1 MITTVTPPNTVT
13 ATNTVFRNSNE
24 EDTETASSTRKKEG
38 QEKDRR
44 TETDEEEE
52 NSSSNYNA
60 DTRKKNVAASQQP
73 SSLSLK
79 KSSVVEG
86 NEVTAG
92 AVGESTV
99 CDGEEKQDS
108 QRHEQQHVEP
118 QPEDDEAMSLEVAY
132 QALEEVRKLNLQIEF
147 GGVALTEK
155 HCVACWRR
163 DVAAQQHRPLQQE
176 QLLAAAMMRK
186 TKRPSLGTWI
196 AEKRKSRIEQY
207 GASPCLTCGTPVCTQ
222 PIHRSHEFTKQ
233 FQGTNLTI
241 CCACERFFNPQTTLD
256 VWTAIATKT
265 PKHTNT
271 KMNNN
276 NNNKEIS
283 EQEFM
288 NTVFEVYDRTLLVFH
303 YSVSFWET
311 IIAGLEGNTS
321 RHNYVGLGSSVTG
334 VVAGTLGVAA
344 ACTLLTP
351 VGPPLLIASMLFGSS
366 ATAASAGSDVV
377 NYASEPNKMADRII
391 VMYQLLQCLAVQL
404 PNLIH
409 ASRHEMIQEMEHEH
423 NNTNN
428 NGDATNDTNNNDE
441 IEARR
446 EQVDDT
452 EYDDTKKIDTTSV
465 SVSIENAS
473 DIIDCDKAN
482 TSATFGQ
489 RHLSS
494 SSLSSVTTATSS
506 TIPAVTTASSSTSKS
521 LHVTRTI
528 TNIAKP
534 LTGGLFSAVSIF
546 TEAREFKKTVTQIR
560 AGSPCE
566 KAQQLRAINVQD
578 VPRTD
583 ELIVTLRDAFDTYR
597 EILQKYRMY
606 RQQREEKEQ
615 LIQERAKVA
624 GVELL
629 TTITTTMDDTD
640 TTENDSSTTVDVVF
654 DKNTNTDCDNSN
666 TTRKS
671 LGWRFRKSHQVS
683 TASIT
688 STVLDDG
695 PTIVKKEE
703 ETTSTIPI
711 PTTRTGTE
719 KTSSLCSTENNKILV
734 PGGGSPP
741 VIVERKFG
749 WRIKQAMNRNNSNK
763 DSSNINHMM
772 YE

>member
-1 MITTVTPPNTVT
+1 MITTGTPPNTIK
-13 ATNTVFRNSNE
+13 ATNTVLINHDE
-24 EDTETASSTRKKEG
+24 EDTETAPTRKKEG
-38 QEKDRR
+38 QEQDRR
-44 TETDEEEE
+44 TETGDEKN
-52 NSSSNYNA
+52 NSSNCKEG
-60 DTRKKNVAASQQP
+60 DDKNNGATSQQ
-73 SSLSLK
+73 SLSLSLSSPK
-79 KSSVVEG
+79 PSSVVEG
-86 NEVTAG
+86 KG
-92 AVGESTV
+92 DSTV
-99 CDGEEKQDS
+99 CDGEEEKTDS
-108 QRHEQQHVEP
+108 QRQEQQHVE
-118 QPEDDEAMSLEVAY
+118 QQQEEDDAMSLDVAY

-147 GGVALTEK
+147 GGVALSEK
-155 HCVACWRR
+155 QCVACWRR
-163 DVAAQQHRPLQQE
+163 DMAAQHRPLQQE
-176 QLLAAAMMRK
+176 QLIAAALRK
-186 TKRPSLGTWI
+186 TKRPSMGTWI

-271 KMNNN
+271 TMNNN
-276 NNNKEIS
+276 NNKKELS

-321 RHNYVGLGSSVTG
+321 RHNYVGLGSSATG

-583 ELIVTLRDAFDTYR
+583 ELIVTLRDAFDTYK